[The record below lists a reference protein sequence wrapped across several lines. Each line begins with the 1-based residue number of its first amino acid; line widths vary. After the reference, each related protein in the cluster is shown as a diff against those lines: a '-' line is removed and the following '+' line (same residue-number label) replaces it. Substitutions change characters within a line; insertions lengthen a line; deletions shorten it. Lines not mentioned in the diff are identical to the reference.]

1 MSKAPVKPAEEGA
14 PAPKSKKKLIVIIV
28 AAVVL
33 LAAAGGGAMMF
44 LGKKKSS
51 DKKEEHKE
59 EHAKAPVFM
68 PLEPFVVN
76 LQSDEGDKYLQ
87 VQMTLQVEDDAQVN
101 LIKANAP
108 QVRSRL
114 LMLLSSKDANEV
126 LTPEGK
132 EKLIQEIIE
141 QVSLPFV
148 PKGEPQKV
156 SGVFFTSFVVQ

>member
-33 LAAAGGGAMMF
+33 LAVAGGGAFMF
-44 LGKKKSS
+44 LGKKKPS

-59 EHAKAPVFM
+59 EPAKAPVFM

-87 VQMTLQVEDDAQVN
+87 VQMTLQVADDAQVS

-108 QVRSRL
+108 QIRSRL

>member
-28 AAVVL
+28 AAVVI
-33 LAAAGGGAMMF
+33 LAVAGGGAFMF
-44 LGKKKSS
+44 LGKKKPS

-59 EHAKAPVFM
+59 EPAKAPVFM

-76 LQSDEGDKYLQ
+76 LQSDDGDKYLQ
-87 VQMTLQVEDDAQVN
+87 VQMTLQVADDAQVS

-108 QVRSRL
+108 QIRSRL

-132 EKLIQEIIE
+132 EKLMQEIIE